1 VSVRLLKDYLA
12 ENRKPIPST
21 QNHAMQNIDWLQLS
35 LRHLK
40 KVPNLFGTCPLVQG
54 EDAA

>member
-1 VSVRLLKDYLA
+1 VRLLKDYLA
-12 ENRKPIPST
+12 ENQKPIPST
-21 QNHAMQNIDWLQLS
+21 QNHAMQNIDWLQLR
-35 LRHLK
+35 LAHLK